1 MLIFP
6 EHEGCKPQIKKDG
19 KPTAEGEEK
28 TAGREDPE
36 LAEVSGAKRGGRW
49 RLMPSPAATCARRSE
64 RGRQM
69 YNRHPVSYVA
79 EGDTGQSVS
88 TSH

>member
-36 LAEVSGAKRGGRW
+36 LAE
-49 RLMPSPAATCARRSE
+49 
-64 RGRQM
+64 
-69 YNRHPVSYVA
+69 
-79 EGDTGQSVS
+79 GDTGQSVS